1 MGWMV
6 YLFANGV
13 EIYQFKAKDFEINGT
28 LLCFGNVSKAF
39 SVDNMKNTGLNACL
53 WIFSW
58 LR

>member
-1 MGWMV
+1 MV